1 MTILVGYSP
10 NPEGF
15 AAVEFGV
22 RQAQLTGESIIVLN
36 GGIGEAYD
44 DPSIATKDE
53 IAKVREALEAS
64 EVTFELVQRIR
75 GNTPAEEII
84 GMTDEVEDLSLVV
97 IGSRKRSPVGKLLMG
112 STEQQVILGVD
123 APVVSVKA
131 KAH

>member
-1 MTILVGYSP
+1 MTILVGFSP

-22 RQAQLTGESIIVLN
+22 AQAKLTGENIIVLN
-36 GGIGEAYD
+36 GGIGESYD
-44 DPSIATKDE
+44 DPAIATKDQ
-53 IAKVREALEAS
+53 IRQVTSSLEES
-64 EVTFELVQRIR
+64 GVEFELLQRIR
-75 GNTPAEEII
+75 GNSAADEII
-84 GMTDEVEDLSLVV
+84 GITDEIADLSLVV

-112 STEQQVILGVD
+112 STAQQVILGVD